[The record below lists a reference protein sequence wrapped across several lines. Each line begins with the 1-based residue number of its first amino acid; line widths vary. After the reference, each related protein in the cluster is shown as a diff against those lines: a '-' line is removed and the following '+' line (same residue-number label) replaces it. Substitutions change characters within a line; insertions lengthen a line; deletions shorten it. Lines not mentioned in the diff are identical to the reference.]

1 MPDLCG
7 IDVLY
12 QCVVCTYNGVIVHM
26 VVYRCNI
33 SVWCVVCVAF
43 RCIGVSC
50 VVNQCVVRT
59 YGVAQLPPSHKS
71 NSSCSL
77 YCELKQLLKF

>member
-12 QCVVCTYNGVIVHM
+12 QFVVCSYNGVIVHM
-26 VVYRCNI
+26 VCGTVWCIGVVSVCGVCGVLVYRCI
-33 SVWCVVCVAF
+33 S
-43 RCIGVSC
+43 

-71 NSSCSL
+71 SSSCSL
-77 YCELKQLLKF
+77 DCE

>member
-26 VVYRCNI
+26 VCGTVWCIGVVSVCGVYGVLVYRCI
-33 SVWCVVCVAF
+33 VCGESVCGAHIWSRSAAA
-43 RCIGVSC
+43 VS
-50 VVNQCVVRT
+50 
-59 YGVAQLPPSHKS
+59 
-71 NSSCSL
+71 
-77 YCELKQLLKF
+77 